1 MDPFL
6 IIVQIFI
13 IGVYVYR
20 FSFIDRFPKSF
31 KEFYLRIA
39 TDMKLDLGN
48 PLKTVLVPIIII
60 FLSYVGWIFY
70 HTTVF
75 HIFPTFSFIDP
86 LPLHLLNAGIL
97 APISEEILQCFFLS
111 VMFILFIHIY
121 KNRWLITIMCCAA
134 LIIVSYIFANAHTNP
149 TPVNWLIRFF
159 QFMIYGALYYL
170 YGRNLLP
177 AIIAHS
183 TWNLILLN
191 SFEFYFGIN
200 KVV

>member
-6 IIVQIFI
+6 IPVQLLI
-13 IGVYVYR
+13 IGSYLFR
-20 FSFIDRFPKSF
+20 IPILDRFQKPPKDF
-31 KEFYLRIA
+31 LLQIA
-39 TDMKLDLGN
+39 NDMKLNLGT
-48 PLKTVLVPIIII
+48 PWKTILVPILVI
-60 FLSYVGWIFY
+60 FVTYVTWVLY
-70 HTTVF
+70 HSMVF
-75 HIFPTFSFIDP
+75 NTIPKFSITYP
-86 LPLHLLNAGIL
+86 LPLYILNSGIL

-121 KNRWLITIMCCAA
+121 KNRWIIAVMCFAA
-134 LIIVSYIFANAHTNP
+134 LTIVSYIFANAHTNP
-149 TPVNWLIRFF
+149 TSVNWLLRFF

-191 SFEFYFGIN
+191 PFEF
-200 KVV
+200 

>member
-6 IIVQIFI
+6 LPVQLLI
-13 IGVYVYR
+13 IGIYLFR
-20 FSFIDRFPKSF
+20 IPIINRFPKPPKDF
-31 KEFYLRIA
+31 LLHIA
-39 TDMKLDLGN
+39 NDMKLDLGT
-48 PLKTVLVPIIII
+48 PWKTILVPILVI
-60 FLSYVGWIFY
+60 FVSYLGWVFY

-75 HIFPTFSFIDP
+75 HTFPIFPSTDP
-86 LPLHLLNAGIL
+86 LPLYILNSGIL

-111 VMFILFIHIY
+111 VTFILFIHIY
-121 KNRWLITIMCCAA
+121 KNRWLIAIMCCSA

-159 QFMIYGALYYL
+159 QFMIYGALYYI

-177 AIIAHS
+177 ARIAHS

-191 SFEFYFGIN
+191 PFEF
-200 KVV
+200 

>member
-6 IIVQIFI
+6 IPVQLLI
-13 IGVYVYR
+13 IGIYLFR
-20 FSFIDRFPKSF
+20 IPIIKRLPKPPKDF
-31 KEFYLRIA
+31 LLQIA
-39 TDMKLDLGN
+39 NDMKLDLGT
-48 PLKTVLVPIIII
+48 PLKTVLVPILVI
-60 FLSYVGWIFY
+60 FVSYLGWIFY

-75 HIFPTFSFIDP
+75 HSFPIFPSTDP
-86 LPLHLLNAGIL
+86 LALYILNSGIL

-111 VMFILFIHIY
+111 AMFILIIQIY
-121 KNRWLITIMCCAA
+121 KNRWIIAIMCFAA
-134 LIIVSYIFANAHTNP
+134 LTIVSYIFANAHTNP
-149 TPVNWLIRFF
+149 TSINWLLRFF

-191 SFEFYFGIN
+191 SYKF
-200 KVV
+200 

>member
-6 IIVQIFI
+6 IPVQLLI
-13 IGVYVYR
+13 IGIYLFR
-20 FSFIDRFPKSF
+20 IPILDRFQKPPKDF
-31 KEFYLRIA
+31 LLQIA
-39 TDMKLDLGN
+39 NDMKLDLGK
-48 PLKTVLVPIIII
+48 PWKTVLVPILVI
-60 FLSYVGWIFY
+60 FVTYLGWILY

-75 HIFPTFSFIDP
+75 HTFPIVPTTDP
-86 LPLHLLNAGIL
+86 LPLFIINSGIL

-121 KNRWLITIMCCAA
+121 KNKWIIAGMCFAA
-134 LIIVSYIFANAHTNP
+134 LMIVSYIFANAHSNP
-149 TPVNWLIRFF
+149 TSVNWLLRFF

-191 SFEFYFGIN
+191 PFAL
-200 KVV
+200 

>member
-6 IIVQIFI
+6 IPVQLLI
-13 IGVYVYR
+13 IGIYLFRIPILNR
-20 FSFIDRFPKSF
+20 FQKPPKDF
-31 KEFYLRIA
+31 LLQIA
-39 TDMKLDLGN
+39 NDMKLDLGK
-48 PLKTVLVPIIII
+48 PWKTVLVPILVI
-60 FLSYVGWIFY
+60 FVTYIGWIFY

-75 HIFPTFSFIDP
+75 ETIPTFSITDS
-86 LPLHLLNAGIL
+86 LPLFVITSGIL

-121 KNRWLITIMCCAA
+121 KNKWIIAGMCFAA
-134 LIIVSYIFANAHTNP
+134 LMIVSYIFANAHSNP
-149 TPVNWLIRFF
+149 TSVNWLLRFF

-191 SFEFYFGIN
+191 PFAL
-200 KVV
+200 

>member
-6 IIVQIFI
+6 IPVQLLI
-13 IGVYVYR
+13 IGIYLFR
-20 FSFIDRFPKSF
+20 IPILDRFQKPPKDF
-31 KEFYLRIA
+31 LFQIA
-39 TDMKLDLGN
+39 NDMKLDLGK
-48 PLKTVLVPIIII
+48 PWKTILVPILVI
-60 FLSYVGWIFY
+60 FVTYLGWILY
-70 HTTVF
+70 NTTVF
-75 HIFPTFSFIDP
+75 YTFPIVPTTDP
-86 LPLHLLNAGIL
+86 LPLFIINSGIL

-121 KNRWLITIMCCAA
+121 KNRWIIAVMCFAA
-134 LIIVSYIFANAHTNP
+134 LTIVSYIFANAHSNP
-149 TPVNWLIRFF
+149 TSVNWLLRFS

-191 SFEFYFGIN
+191 PVGF
-200 KVV
+200 

>member
-6 IIVQIFI
+6 IPVQLLI
-13 IGVYVYR
+13 IGIYLFR
-20 FSFIDRFPKSF
+20 IPIINRFPKPPKDF
-31 KEFYLRIA
+31 LLHIA
-39 TDMKLDLGN
+39 NDMKLDLGT
-48 PLKTVLVPIIII
+48 PWKTILVPILVI
-60 FLSYVGWIFY
+60 FVSYLGWVFY

-75 HIFPTFSFIDP
+75 HTFPIFPSTDP
-86 LPLHLLNAGIL
+86 LPLYILNSGIL

-121 KNRWLITIMCCAA
+121 KNRWIIAIMCFAA
-134 LIIVSYIFANAHTNP
+134 LTIVSYIFANAHTNP
-149 TPVNWLIRFF
+149 TSVNWLLRFF

-191 SFEFYFGIN
+191 PVEF
-200 KVV
+200 